1 MLATPDQQISLTDP
15 DARSMATRSV
25 SPVVGYLTHNDQM
38 MVGLHGNLNVVTTPE
53 PRPLVAIERASGMV
67 SDICWS
73 GVASISTLR
82 RSTPHLLQS
91 RRSGE
96 GSRWRGTP

>member
-38 MVGLHGNLNVVTTPE
+38 MVGLHGTLNVVADDAQR
-53 PRPLVAIERASGMV
+53 PRF
-67 SDICWS
+67 
-73 GVASISTLR
+73 
-82 RSTPHLLQS
+82 RSAGHATALAANHTITSP
-91 RRSGE
+91 
-96 GSRWRGTP
+96 